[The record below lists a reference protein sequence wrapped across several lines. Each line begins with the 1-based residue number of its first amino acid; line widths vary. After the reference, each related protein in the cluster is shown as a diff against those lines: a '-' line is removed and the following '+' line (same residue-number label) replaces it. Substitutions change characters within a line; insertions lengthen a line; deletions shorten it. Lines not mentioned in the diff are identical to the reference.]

1 MKTLALEMSTAQGSI
16 AWREDGEALFDGRFA
31 ADRKHSGAFFENV
44 QQCLERFGRPE
55 KIIVGLGPGSYA
67 GVRIAIAT
75 ALGLRSATKA
85 QLAGIPSICALDVEI
100 ADYCMIG
107 DARRQ
112 TFFFAKIEDGRL
124 VEGPILKTAAELEAV
139 IGKLMLPVYASEQLP
154 QFPVAKLAYPSAG
167 RLVEIA
173 SLYAAD
179 IDCGLE
185 PIYLREPHITVAKA
199 TPGFA
204 RTK

>member
-1 MKTLALEMSTAQGSI
+1 
-16 AWREDGEALFDGRFA
+16 
-31 ADRKHSGAFFENV
+31 V

-85 QLAGIPSICALDVEI
+85 KLAGIPSICALDLETR
-100 ADYCMIG
+100 DYCVIG

-112 TFFFAKIEDGRL
+112 SFFFAKIEGGRL
-124 VEGPILKTAAELEAV
+124 IETPILKTAAELDSM
-139 IGKLMLPVYASEQLP
+139 IGELTLPVYASEQLP

-173 SLYAAD
+173 GLHADD
-179 IDCGLE
+179 IDGALE

-199 TPGFA
+199 TPGFV